1 MALICLFLVGL
12 YTNYTIQVSA
22 KVPFPSAP
30 SGVAGM
36 ILLWRRRNL
45 IAPAHFACLVSLLLL
60 YLISMFCAT
69 NSNFLPRRTN
79 GLIQLSY
86 SIIIGYALFLTV
98 TQASR
103 RQIAGLFLSIS
114 LVIMVGCLLEA
125 GPGHVFSTAIVT
137 EQASVLPR
145 CRHCRAMLAERGPQ
159 PVVGE
164 DGLDACLSAIACSPS
179 LRMSMT
185 ATLTVGTRGH
195 EIPRPA
201 GSRAGLWWTR
211 WRRGGQSVAAV
222 ASSLMAV
229 RAEDSSTMVLPA
241 A

>member
-1 MALICLFLVGL
+1 MNDEWQMHCEL
-12 YTNYTIQVSA
+12 S
-22 KVPFPSAP
+22 
-30 SGVAGM
+30 
-36 ILLWRRRNL
+36 
-45 IAPAHFACLVSLLLL
+45 
-60 YLISMFCAT
+60 
-69 NSNFLPRRTN
+69 
-79 GLIQLSY
+79 GLIGAAMTLSRKPY
-86 SIIIGYALFLTV
+86 EFATATWHAAGHAMITK
-98 TQASR
+98 R
-103 RQIAGLFLSIS
+103 RIYD
-114 LVIMVGCLLEA
+114 MVGCLLEA

-195 EIPRPA
+195 EEPRPA

-229 RAEDSSTMVLPA
+229 RAQDSSTMVFPA